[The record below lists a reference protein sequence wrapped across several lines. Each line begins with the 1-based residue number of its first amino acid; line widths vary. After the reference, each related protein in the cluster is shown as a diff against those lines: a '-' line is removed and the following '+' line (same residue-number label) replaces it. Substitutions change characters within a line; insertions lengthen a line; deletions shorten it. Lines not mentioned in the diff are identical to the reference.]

1 MIETDSK
8 ECKYAIK
15 PLKKPNRKKIKIAK
29 LTYDTYCKAGN
40 LADTAAITGLAI
52 NTIRKYIALIED
64 IDNRNKISSKQRY
77 YDGSLSAEGNS
88 APDHKSSA
96 DTVSNT
102 RDPIYNNIYNNNIYS
117 KDINNK
123 DININN
129 NSNKNIDI
137 KDNNTSSI
145 NNNSDEEINNNNKGN
160 SVSKKDKASI
170 LIKKIDDISL
180 KYLDY
185 LDNPDSKLINK
196 TSLKDRA
203 IIAAV
208 LLDKKILLEHKNA
221 DVVKNQSVIFNLFAS
236 NKNLA
241 EFITNSLGR
250 QKALQARPVNKY
262 IPG

>member
-102 RDPIYNNIYNNNIYS
+102 VDPIYNNIYNNNINS

-123 DININN
+123 DIDING

-145 NNNSDEEINNNNKGN
+145 NNKVNEEIINNSN
-160 SVSKKDKASI
+160 STGKKDKASI